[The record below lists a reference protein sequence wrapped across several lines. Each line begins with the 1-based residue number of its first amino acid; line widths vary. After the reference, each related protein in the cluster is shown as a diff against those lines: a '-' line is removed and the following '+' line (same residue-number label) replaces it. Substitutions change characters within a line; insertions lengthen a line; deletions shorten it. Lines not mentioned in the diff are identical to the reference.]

1 MTRNLAPLTEAQILA
16 LQGHA
21 VATSDSPL
29 LALTYTAL
37 GRSSRY
43 FFAPVTVG
51 EQRQAVEGCAVAM
64 ETLRVTG
71 ERLRVVTP

>member
-29 LALTYTAL
+29 LALTWTAL

-43 FFAPVTVG
+43 FFVPVTPG
-51 EQRQAVEGCAVAM
+51 EQRQAVEACGVQM
-64 ETLRVTG
+64 ETMRLTG

>member
-43 FFAPVTVG
+43 AFAAVTVG
-51 EQRQAVEGCAVAM
+51 EQRQAVEGCAVQLEVM
-64 ETLRVTG
+64 RISG
-71 ERLRVVTP
+71 ERLRVVVK